1 MKKKIAIIHYNTPEL
16 TEGCIKSLRKT
27 GCDWPIIML
36 DNSDK
41 RPLKKRMKGVKRI
54 DNTKGQVID
63 FEKEL
68 EKFPDRQA
76 VYLKLSNYGSAKHM
90 MSVQKLWELIPDGFI
105 LVESDILVRQ
115 DITFLWQEE
124 YASVGRIQRP
134 SSYPHN
140 IPRMLPMLCYM
151 NVPLLT
157 ANGARYF
164 DPERTFGLLK
174 DKNCRGNWYDTGAV
188 MLEDII
194 NTKPALVALS
204 YGKLSRRYVHYRH
217 GSWAHGETVEKQ
229 KRWLEQYREL
239 W

>member
-1 MKKKIAIIHYNTPEL
+1 
-16 TEGCIKSLRKT
+16 
-27 GCDWPIIML
+27 
-36 DNSDK
+36 
-41 RPLKKRMKGVKRI
+41 MKGVKRI
-54 DNTKGQVID
+54 DSTKGQVID

-90 MSVQKLWELIPDGFI
+90 MSVQKLWELIPEGFI

-174 DKNCRGNWYDTGAV
+174 DRNFRGNWYDTGAV

-217 GSWAHGETVEKQ
+217 GSWADGETVEKQ